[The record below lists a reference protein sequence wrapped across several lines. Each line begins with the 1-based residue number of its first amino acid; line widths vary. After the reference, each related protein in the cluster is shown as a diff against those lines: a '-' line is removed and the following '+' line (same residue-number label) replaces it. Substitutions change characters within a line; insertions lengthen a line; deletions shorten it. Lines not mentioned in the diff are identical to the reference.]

1 MSAGVRQGEYV
12 YPFLF
17 FIFLNDL
24 ELFPIDLNGCPL
36 ELILE
41 KSLSEL
47 NIFIKLF
54 VLLYADDTVI
64 LADSVEG
71 MQNALD
77 IFQTYCE
84 FWKLEI
90 NIAKTKM
97 MIFNKRKMKQNFD
110 FILQG
115 KNIEVV
121 DTYSYLGLIFKCNG
135 NFFRSEE
142 KAS

>member
-1 MSAGVRQGEYV
+1 M
-12 YPFLF
+12 
-17 FIFLNDL
+17 
-24 ELFPIDLNGCPL
+24 
-36 ELILE
+36 E

-54 VLLYADDTVI
+54 VILYADDTVI
-64 LADSVEG
+64 LAESVEG

-97 MIFNKRKMKQNFD
+97 TIFSKRKMKQNFD
-110 FILQG
+110 FKLQG

-121 DTYSYLGLIFKCNG
+121 DTYLYLGLIFKCVMG
-135 NFFRSEE
+135 IF
-142 KAS
+142 

>member
-1 MSAGVRQGEYV
+1 
-12 YPFLF
+12 
-17 FIFLNDL
+17 
-24 ELFPIDLNGCPL
+24 
-36 ELILE
+36 LE

-54 VLLYADDTVI
+54 VILYADDTVI
-64 LADSVEG
+64 LAESVEG

-90 NIAKTKM
+90 NITKTKM
-97 MIFNKRKMKQNFD
+97 TIFSKRKMKQNFD
-110 FILQG
+110 FKLQG

-121 DTYSYLGLIFKCNG
+121 DTYLYLGLIFKCVMG
-135 NFFRSEE
+135 IF
-142 KAS
+142 